1 MIMITPTC
9 VGWGA
14 AGWLDVNQTTVNFG
28 LGLSY
33 SIITRIGLS
42 VGPVSGGIDINAGVA
57 AGIDATLQYKPTIEL
72 LEAGIWV
79 NLWANIGIDWKTPV
93 KSGYIQ
99 LVNISCQ
106 GDLMMVFNP
115 PPTTLTGTVKGHVSV
130 LCFGVDFNAGIN
142 KQL

>member
-1 MIMITPTC
+1 MITPTC

-57 AGIDATLQYKPTIEL
+57 AGIDAILQYKPTIEL

-79 NLWANIGIDWKTPV
+79 NLWANIGIDWKTPL

-142 KQL
+142 THL